1 VISFLSQNAFWIITI
16 VKIALLLFI
25 VLTVNAYLTWFERK
39 VVAHIHPAGAAP
51 RRPARFASASRRPA

>member
-25 VLTVNAYLTWFERK
+25 VLTVNAYSPGSSAKSSRTFIPL
-39 VVAHIHPAGAAP
+39 GAAP
-51 RRPARFASASRRPA
+51 RRPARLLSQPPTA